1 MNQKNNKLTMN
12 TKYILSVMA
21 VAAVYCT
28 TACTSHH
35 KTTDESVAETV
46 DVALPEVD
54 SVTFTAEY
62 PGSLYALATVD
73 VVGRANGLLVNKNYT
88 SGQYVTKGTVLF
100 HIEDSK
106 YRDAVHQAEAALAT
120 ATSSRDYARS
130 HYEAVKQALESDA
143 VSKMEVIQ
151 AESAL
156 RQAEASIENAE
167 AALAT
172 ARTNLRYCT
181 VTAPISGYVS
191 SSTYDVGNYINGEG
205 SPVKLS
211 TIYDRSSLLAKFAVE
226 EERLTDILGKQEA
239 ADVPDLQNVALGFS
253 DTIQH
258 KYYGN
263 LTYVAPSVDSST
275 GTVTL
280 QCRVDNKY
288 NELRP
293 GMFVK
298 INLPYRHVNDAVM
311 VKDASLSSNQLGKYL
326 YVVNDSD
333 KVVYTPVTVGPL
345 HNDSMR
351 VILSGLTPGSRYI
364 TKAMLKVRNGM
375 TVHPVIVK

>member
-1 MNQKNNKLTMN
+1 MNN
-12 TKYILSVMA
+12 KYILPVLA
-21 VAAVYCT
+21 VVAGYCV

-35 KTTDESVAETV
+35 DTADESVTETV
-46 DVALPEVD
+46 DVARPEID

-73 VVGRANGLLVNKNYT
+73 VVGRANGQLVSKNYT

-106 YRDAVHQAEAALAT
+106 YRDAVQQAEAALTT
-120 ATSSRDYARS
+120 ANSSRDYARS
-130 HYEAVKQALESDA
+130 HYEAVKQAQESDA

-151 AESAL
+151 AGSAL

-205 SPVKLS
+205 NPVKLS
-211 TIYDRSSLLAKFAVE
+211 TIYDRSALLALFAVE
-226 EERLTDILGKQEA
+226 EERLADILGTQDA
-239 ADVPDLQNVALGFS
+239 ADAPDLQNVSLGFS

-280 QCRVDNKY
+280 QCKVDNQY

-298 INLPYRHVNDAVM
+298 INLPYRHVKDAVM

-351 VILSGLTPGSRYI
+351 VILSGLSPDSRYI

-375 TVHPVIVK
+375 TVHPVMVK